1 MALTRVIH
9 VITTSRIAGGME
21 AFLARLAPALG
32 RSGLPQL
39 VIARPGGDLSRRL
52 RAEGVETLTYSLY
65 KRRPLSSW
73 GVKRTFRR
81 FAPDV
86 ALSWL
91 PCAAQQMPPGPWVH
105 VAQVGWYR
113 GLDCYERA
121 ERMVMPTPD
130 MKRHFAER
138 GFTGEITVLPHFAVP
153 EHAPP
158 VSRSL
163 FATPEGV
170 PIILALGRFD
180 PIKGFDIALR
190 ALARLPGAYFWL
202 GGEGEEEPALH
213 ALAAELGVAERVRF
227 LGWRRDVTAL
237 LGQARVAIVPSR
249 IEPLGLV
256 TLEAWAAGV
265 PVVAAAS
272 PGPRYAIEAE
282 ASGLLVP
289 VEDPEALANA
299 IRRVL
304 EDEALARRLAEGGK
318 RRLAERFSEEATVAA
333 YRDYFDRVA
342 RERGRGRSAA
352 SY

>member
-1 MALTRVIH
+1 
-9 VITTSRIAGGME
+9 ME

-39 VIARPGGDLSRRL
+39 VIARPGGDLSAHL

-73 GVKRTFRR
+73 GVKRAFRR

-91 PCAAQQMPPGPWVH
+91 PRAAQQVPPGP
-105 VAQVGWYR
+105 G
-113 GLDCYERA
+113 
-121 ERMVMPTPD
+121 RMWRKWAGIAGSTATSGPSAWSMPTPD
-130 MKRHFAER
+130 MKRHFAEQ

-180 PIKGFDIALR
+180 PLKGYDIALR
-190 ALARLPGAYFWL
+190 ALAGLPGAYFWL
-202 GGEGEEEPALH
+202 GGEGEEEPALR

-227 LGWRRDVTAL
+227 LGWRRDVSAL
-237 LGQARVAIVPSR
+237 LGQASVAIVPSR

-256 TLEAWAAGV
+256 AERQAPGSPSASARRRRSRPTAIISIAWRARGTAV
-265 PVVAAAS
+265 DPLPRIDTRRRDRPHESRPCWCPYS
-272 PGPRYAIEAE
+272 PG
-282 ASGLLVP
+282 
-289 VEDPEALANA
+289 
-299 IRRVL
+299 
-304 EDEALARRLAEGGK
+304 
-318 RRLAERFSEEATVAA
+318 
-333 YRDYFDRVA
+333 
-342 RERGRGRSAA
+342 
-352 SY
+352 